1 MTERDKRDFVDDML
15 TAIQAIEAATGG
27 LTFEE
32 FRADEFRC
40 KAVILDL
47 QVLGEAARNLPS
59 SVHAGSPD
67 IPWRNLIDMRNR
79 LAHGYFGID
88 LKIVFDTARLRVPP
102 LAEPV
107 RPLRA
112 RLDIGS

>member
-1 MTERDKRDFVDDML
+1 ML
-15 TAIQAIEAATGG
+15 TAVSAIEAAIGG

-32 FRADEFRC
+32 FCADDYRC

-47 QVLGEAARNLPS
+47 QILGEAARNLPA
-59 SVHAGSPD
+59 SVQACSPD

-79 LAHGYFGID
+79 LAHGYFGIE

-102 LAEPV
+102 LAEPI
-107 RPLRA
+107 RRLRA
-112 RLDIGS
+112 RLDTES